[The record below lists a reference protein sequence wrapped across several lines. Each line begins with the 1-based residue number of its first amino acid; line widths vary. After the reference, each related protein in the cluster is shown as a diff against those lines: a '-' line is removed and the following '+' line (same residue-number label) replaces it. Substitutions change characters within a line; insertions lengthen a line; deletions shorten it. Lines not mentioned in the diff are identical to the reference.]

1 MPPFDGTPSRNSP
14 EPLCQKPGL
23 SVRVFLGNGGA
34 KKQTKNYG
42 RGTENG
48 PPKTTTLAVK
58 NEMPGGQKR
67 TPKTGP
73 KKQKKVNQILLFWA
87 TTANVFWPTWNT
99 WPTGARPGLSRSS
112 PSRPVCARGPTV
124 ADGGK
129 RKKTDAVARHTFAP
143 NLILSISIYLIRSRQ
158 PSVSRISCV
167 SGAHAHTKLR
177 R

>member
-73 KKQKKVNQILLFWA
+73 KKQKKIEPKSAFLGHHCECLLA
-87 TTANVFWPTWNT
+87 DLEHLAHGCQAGSVTELAQTTCVR
-99 WPTGARPGLSRSS
+99 TGA
-112 PSRPVCARGPTV
+112 
-124 ADGGK
+124 D
-129 RKKTDAVARHTFAP
+129 
-143 NLILSISIYLIRSRQ
+143 
-158 PSVSRISCV
+158 
-167 SGAHAHTKLR
+167 SG
-177 R
+177 